1 MTLTCPRCAQGIV
14 VRVTPQTKTV
24 TTTCPTCGTVL
35 TVQIDKGHSV
45 GPTEFKRGHA
55 YTG

>member
-14 VRVTPQTKTV
+14 VRVTSGTREV
-24 TTTCPTCGTVL
+24 NVTCPTCGTVL
-35 TVQIDKGHSV
+35 TVQIDKGRNV